1 MPEVS
6 SYKILFSACLLG
18 ERVRY
23 DAKINKIN
31 NKQIEVWLKQ
41 GMLLSVCPEVK
52 GGLPVPRAAAE
63 IQADGSVTTQLGDD
77 LSQQFEIGA
86 IKTLELALKYGIKVA
101 VLTEKSPSCA
111 SEKRYDG
118 NFSRTLIAGQG
129 KTAALLRS
137 HGIKVFNQFQLDEV
151 QNYLNNVAIK
161 ELNHNL

>member
-1 MPEVS
+1 MSAVS
-6 SYKILFSACLLG
+6 SYKILISACLLG

-23 DAKINKIN
+23 DAKMNKIN
-31 NKQIEVWLKQ
+31 NKLIEAWLKQ

-63 IQADGSVTTQLGDD
+63 IQADGSVTTQVGHD

-86 IKTLELALKYGIKVA
+86 AKTLELALKYGIKVA

-111 SEKRYDG
+111 SAKRYNG
-118 NFSRTLIAGQG
+118 NFSRTLMAGQG
-129 KTAALLRS
+129 KTTELLRY

-151 QNYLNNVAIK
+151 HNYLNNLDPK
-161 ELNHNL
+161 QLNHNL